1 MIRERSD
8 IRGETIK
15 SILTSGMSLPLCYKL
30 CLHVGPQ
37 PRLKFSASSSYKENL
52 QPLSVEGFA
61 DRSRLR
67 GMTNLSLQTSS
78 GAAGR

>member
-37 PRLKFSASSSYKENL
+37 PRLNFSASSSYKENL
-52 QPLSVEGFA
+52 QPHLDTESVFLWRA
-61 DRSRLR
+61 LL
-67 GMTNLSLQTSS
+67 T
-78 GAAGR
+78 GAG